1 MGGHP
6 ALLLRRTQA
15 HPDKIRLCRVDL
27 LHDLCILVRRQRAER
42 RRVHPRD
49 DRAGVLFH
57 NFFAQDVQRL
67 LRRAVE
73 IVAVVL
79 CPALLQKLAHQVGAG
94 HAGGVGKALPAAV
107 PGQRPAVRQG
117 QDRAVLHLQIG
128 RVVVGRHGGVDVRH
142 TDIFPAPTLA
152 VVLHLAQ
159 RFVHIG
165 DGDVHAHNVAGL
177 HAASPHFPVWLLLY
191 HTAGRLSTGQGETH
205 IFCRFFLL
213 YVHQI
218 TTFPRQIPVLS
229 NFTRLRLFH
238 LSVMTI
244 FVILYLSRRYSLEF
258 QITVCYNFYTIVKGR
273 SLTFFRYGIWAL
285 SIYFSRKGGYY
296 Q

>member
-6 ALLLRRTQA
+6 ALLLRRAQA

-27 LHDLCILVRRQRAER
+27 LHDLCILVRRQWAER

-49 DRAGVLFH
+49 DRAGVLFR

-94 HAGGVGKALPAAV
+94 HTGGVGKALPAAV
-107 PGQRPAVRQG
+107 FRQRPAVRQG
-117 QDRAVLHLQIG
+117 HDRAVLHLQIG

-165 DGDVHAHNVAGL
+165 DGDVHAHNIAGL

-205 IFCRFFLL
+205 IFCRS
-213 YVHQI
+213 
-218 TTFPRQIPVLS
+218 VLVFS
-229 NFTRLRLFH
+229 C
-238 LSVMTI
+238 
-244 FVILYLSRRYSLEF
+244 YLATACAFRPDR
-258 QITVCYNFYTIVKGR
+258 VNFYRFAPDSFVH
-273 SLTFFRYGIWAL
+273 
-285 SIYFSRKGGYY
+285 FSEF
-296 Q
+296 